1 LDSVTVLRLLHL
13 CDEAIMKP
21 TSFSYAQSLRAIGES
36 LELQGISSFD
46 LEKQDENFRLRV
58 IAAEPAREGSFLKRI
73 AQILRRSHNSDR
85 EPSDPAAPTQ
95 SLCYTPSDISGLINE
110 QQSQHRG
117 VNVMADTHKLPQ
129 VLRVVG
135 DYLDRKEA
143 SAFTVSMSGDSLSVA
158 YETGSG
164 HQINESFTTENLYDR
179 AVNMYL
185 RRSKRHESVA

>member
-1 LDSVTVLRLLHL
+1 MNSVTVPRLLHL

-46 LEKQDENFRLRV
+46 LEKRDENFRLRV
-58 IAAEPAREGSFLKRI
+58 IAAQSAREGSVLKRI
-73 AQILRRSHNSDR
+73 AQIMRRAHNSDR
-85 EPSDPAAPTQ
+85 EPSDPTVRAQ
-95 SLCYTPSDISGLINE
+95 SLYYTQSDISRLISE
-110 QQSQHRG
+110 QQLQHRA
-117 VNVMADTHKLPQ
+117 VSVMADTHKLPQ